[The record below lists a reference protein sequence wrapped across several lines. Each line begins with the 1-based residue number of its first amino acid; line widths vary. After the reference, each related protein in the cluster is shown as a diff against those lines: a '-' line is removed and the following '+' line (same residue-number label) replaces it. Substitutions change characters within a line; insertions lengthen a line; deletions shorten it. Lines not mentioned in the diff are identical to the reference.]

1 MFLSVPGK
9 PQLTAA
15 LLFSPGRNGPDPRGI
30 ISEADL
36 PPASMQD
43 GFLVAFGGHPGA
55 ALEGDA
61 KTVDALVAAH
71 PSQGS
76 NFVAGFREQFFGA
89 FDANALQFLPGR
101 APDVFQKCLV
111 HSASGHGGNDN

>member
-76 NFVAGFREQFFGA
+76 NFVAGFRE
-89 FDANALQFLPGR
+89 
-101 APDVFQKCLV
+101 
-111 HSASGHGGNDN
+111 